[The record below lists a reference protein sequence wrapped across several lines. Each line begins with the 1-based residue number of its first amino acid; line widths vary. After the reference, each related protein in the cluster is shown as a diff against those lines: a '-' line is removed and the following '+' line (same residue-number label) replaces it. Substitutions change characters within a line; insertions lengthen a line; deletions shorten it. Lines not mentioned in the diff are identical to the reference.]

1 MKTQKPSQ
9 ESGKRLGV
17 AKPCSGEAG
26 CPLTLNRR
34 HFLAGAG
41 ALAVAAKIGMF
52 DFASSLV
59 AAESKTTGKPLVR
72 VVFVRPDVKG
82 YWMGWPGASY
92 DIPAHQRDYTR
103 ILTSAAEKFDVQLDI
118 KPEPLADEKAVNAC
132 LEQLKNKPPYGLV
145 VVSMSLNQSWPYIN
159 KIAKER
165 GNIPTIVFSPMGTSF
180 TGHLQDTRDIP
191 GIYVAATQDLDW
203 LKVGVRM
210 LRTKWDM
217 ENARICIVRGDK
229 PEDKKLD
236 VIGTTLHY
244 IPRKRYPEAYRKIE
258 QSDEVRALA
267 DYYTKNAKKIVEPSK
282 QDILNSVKNYVL
294 ARKLMAEENCQG
306 ISVDC
311 LPLVQNRLIPAPPC
325 MAWLRLNDEGSV
337 GACEADWN
345 AAISLRLTS
354 YLFDRPGFMQDPA
367 PNTVNN
373 TLMGAHCSC
382 PTKLD
387 GFGKDHEPFILRS
400 HSESNTG
407 VSPQVLWRE
416 GQKVTI
422 MKFQGPESIILGTGR
437 VLRNIETPPAGG
449 CRTSVELE
457 LDDVADCR
465 DTKGFHQL
473 FIYGDLKMPFKA
485 YCQLA
490 GIQVVPI

>member
-1 MKTQKPSQ
+1 MKTQK
-9 ESGKRLGV
+9 G
-17 AKPCSGEAG
+17 CSDAG

-34 HFLAGAG
+34 HFLAGVG
-41 ALAVAAKIGMF
+41 ALAVAGKIGML
-52 DFASSLV
+52 DVASSLF
-59 AAESKTTGKPLVR
+59 AAESTTPGTPRVR

-82 YWMGWPGASY
+82 YWMGWPGAAY
-92 DIPAHQRDYTR
+92 DIQARQRDYTR
-103 ILTSAAEKFDVQLDI
+103 ILTSAAEEFGVQLDI
-118 KPEPLADEKAVNAC
+118 NQDPLADESAVNVC
-132 LEQLKNKPPYGLV
+132 LEQLKKRPPHGLV
-145 VVSMSLNQSWPYIN
+145 VVSMSLNQSWPHIN
-159 KIAKER
+159 NIAKSR
-165 GNIPTIVFSPMGTSF
+165 GDIPTIVFSPMGTSF
-180 TGHLQDTRDIP
+180 TAHLQGTRNIP
-191 GIYVAATQDLDW
+191 GVYVAATQDLDW
-203 LKVGVRM
+203 LTFGIRM
-210 LRTKWDM
+210 LRTMWDM
-217 ENARICIVRGDK
+217 ENTRLCIVQGDK
-229 PEDKKLD
+229 TEDKKLD

-244 IPRKRYPEAYRKIE
+244 IPRRRYPQEYRKIE
-258 QSDEVRALA
+258 QGDEVRALA
-267 DYYTKNAKKIVEPSK
+267 DYYAKRARKIVEPTK
-282 QDILNSVKNYVL
+282 QDILNALANYVL
-294 ARKLMAEENCQG
+294 ARKIMAEENCQG
-306 ISVDC
+306 IAVDC

-337 GACEADWN
+337 GACEAEWN
-345 AAISLRLTS
+345 SAISLRLTS
-354 YLFDRPGFMQDPA
+354 LLFGRPGFMQDPA

-387 GFGKDHEPFILRS
+387 GIDKDHEPFILRS
-400 HSESNTG
+400 HSESNIG
-407 VSPQVLWRE
+407 VAPQVLWRE

-473 FIYGDLKMPFKA
+473 FIYGDLELPFKA

-490 GIQVVPI
+490 GIKVVHI

>member
-1 MKTQKPSQ
+1 MTETNKTCA
-9 ESGKRLGV
+9 R
-17 AKPCSGEAG
+17 AG
-26 CPLTLNRR
+26 CPFTLNRR
-34 HFLAGAG
+34 SFLAGTG
-41 ALAVAAKIGMF
+41 ALAAAINTGLF
-52 DFASSLV
+52 EFASSIF
-59 AAESKTTGKPLVR
+59 AAEPRTAGRPIVR

-82 YWMGWPGASY
+82 YWMGWPGAAY
-92 DIPAHQRDYTR
+92 DIGERQRHYTR
-103 ILTSAAEKFDVQLDI
+103 VLNSAAEKFNVKLDLQS
-118 KPEPLADEKAVNAC
+118 EPLADESDVNKC
-132 LEQLKNKPPYGLV
+132 LSQLKAQSPNGLI
-145 VVSMSLNQSWPYIN
+145 VVSMSLNQSWPHIN
-159 KIAKER
+159 KIAQER
-165 GNIPTIVFSPMGTSF
+165 GHIPTIVFSPMGTSF
-180 TGHLQDTRDIP
+180 TGHLQGTRDIP
-191 GIYVAATQDLDW
+191 GVYVAATQDIEW
-203 LKVGVRM
+203 LNFGIRM
-210 LRTKWDM
+210 LRTIWDM
-217 ENARICIVRGDK
+217 EHARICIVRGDK

-244 IPRKRYPEAYRKIE
+244 IPRRRYPEEYRKVAD
-258 QSDEVRALA
+258 SDEVRALA
-267 DYYTKNAKKIVEPSK
+267 DFYTKQAKKIVEPT
-282 QDILNSVKNYVL
+282 QRDIMNSVKNYVL
-294 ARKLMAEENCQG
+294 ARKVCADENCQG

-311 LPLVQNRLIPAPPC
+311 LPLVENRLIPAPPC

-373 TLMGAHCSC
+373 SLMGAHCSC

-387 GFGKDHEPFILRS
+387 GIDKPPEPLILRS

-407 VSPQVLWRE
+407 VAPQVLWRE

-437 VLRNIETPPAGG
+437 VLGNIDTPPAGG

-457 LDDVADCR
+457 LDDVADAR

-473 FIYGDLKMPFKA
+473 FIYGDLELPFKA

-490 GIQVVPI
+490 GIKVVHI

>member
-1 MKTQKPSQ
+1 MKNQDACAQS
-9 ESGKRLGV
+9 
-17 AKPCSGEAG
+17 G

-41 ALAVAAKIGMF
+41 ALAMAGKIGMF

-59 AAESKTTGKPLVR
+59 AAESRTAGKPRVS

-82 YWMGWPGASY
+82 YWMGWPGAAY
-92 DIPAHQRDYTR
+92 DIPARQKEYTG
-103 ILTSAAEKFDVQLDI
+103 ILTSAAEQFGVQLDI
-118 KPEPLADEKAVNAC
+118 NPEPLADDRAVNTC
-132 LEQLKNKPPYGLV
+132 LGQLKKRPPYGLV
-145 VVSMSLNQSWPYIN
+145 VVSMSLNQSWPHIN

-165 GNIPTIVFSPMGTSF
+165 GDIPTIVFSPMGTSF
-180 TGHLQDTRDIP
+180 TAHLQGTRDLP
-191 GIYVAATQDLDW
+191 GVYVAATQDLDW
-203 LKVGVRM
+203 LNYGIRM

-229 PEDKKLD
+229 TEDKKLN

-244 IPRKRYPEAYRKIE
+244 IARKRYPQEYRKIAE
-258 QSDEVRALA
+258 SDEVRSLA
-267 DYYTKNAKKIVEPSK
+267 DYYTKHAKKIVEPSK
-282 QDILNSVKNYVL
+282 RDILNSVKNYVL

-311 LPLVQNRLIPAPPC
+311 LPLVRDRLIPAPPC
-325 MAWLRLNDEGSV
+325 IAWLRLNDEGSV

-345 AAISLRLTS
+345 AAISMRLTS
-354 YLFDRPGFMQDPA
+354 YLFGRPGFMQDPA

-387 GFGKDHEPFILRS
+387 GHDKDPEPLILRS
-400 HSESNTG
+400 HSESNIG
-407 VSPQVLWRE
+407 VAPQVLWRE

-422 MKFQGPESIILGTGR
+422 MKFQGPESILLGTGR

-457 LDDVADCR
+457 LDGVADSR

-473 FIYGDLKMPFKA
+473 FIYGNLEHPFKA
-485 YCQLA
+485 YCRLA
-490 GIQVVPI
+490 GIQVVHI

>member
-1 MKTQKPSQ
+1 MNSKNS
-9 ESGKRLGV
+9 
-17 AKPCSGEAG
+17 CSKST

-41 ALAVAAKIGMF
+41 ALAMAGKIGMF

-59 AAESKTTGKPLVR
+59 AAESRTAGKPRVR

-82 YWMGWPGASY
+82 YWMGWPGAAY
-92 DIPAHQRDYTR
+92 DIPVRQRDYTR
-103 ILTSAAEKFDVQLDI
+103 ILTSAAEKFGVQLDVH
-118 KPEPLADEKAVNAC
+118 PDPLADEQAVNAC
-132 LEQLKNKPPYGLV
+132 LEQLKKRPPYGLV
-145 VVSMSLNQSWPYIN
+145 VVSMSLNQSWPHIN
-159 KIAKER
+159 NIAKKR
-165 GNIPTIVFSPMGTSF
+165 GNIPMIVFSPMGTSF
-180 TGHLQDTRDIP
+180 TAHLQGTRNIP
-191 GIYVAATQDLDW
+191 GVYVAATQDLDW
-203 LKVGVRM
+203 LRYGLRM

-217 ENARICIVRGDK
+217 ENARLCIVRGDK
-229 PEDKKLD
+229 PEDKKLN

-244 IPRKRYPEAYRKIE
+244 IPRRRYPQEYRKIE
-258 QSDEVRALA
+258 SSDEVRAIA
-267 DYYTKNAKKIVEPSK
+267 DYYTKKAEKIVEPSK
-282 QDILNSVKNYVL
+282 QDILNAVKNYVL
-294 ARKLMAEENCQG
+294 ARKLMADENCQG

-325 MAWLRLNDEGSV
+325 IAWLRLNDEGSV

-387 GFGKDHEPFILRS
+387 GIDKDPEPFILRS
-400 HSESNTG
+400 HSESNIG
-407 VSPQVLWRE
+407 VAPQVLWRK

-422 MKFQGPESIILGTGR
+422 MKFQGPETIILGTGR

-473 FIYGDLKMPFKA
+473 FIYGDLEMPFKA

-490 GIQVVPI
+490 GIKVVHI

>member
-1 MKTQKPSQ
+1 MKTQKPCS
-9 ESGKRLGV
+9 ESG
-17 AKPCSGEAG
+17 
-26 CPLTLNRR
+26 CPFALNRR

-41 ALAVAAKIGMF
+41 ALAVAAKIGML

-59 AAESKTTGKPLVR
+59 AAESRTAGKPRVA

-92 DIPAHQRDYTR
+92 DIPARQKEYTR
-103 ILTSAAEKFDVQLDI
+103 ILNAAAEKFDIQLDI
-118 KPEPLADEKAVNAC
+118 NQQPLADEKAVNAC
-132 LEQLKNKPPYGLV
+132 LDQLKSRPPYGLV
-145 VVSMSLNQSWPYIN
+145 VVSMSLNQSWPHIN

-165 GNIPTIVFSPMGTSF
+165 GDIPTIVFSPMGTSF
-180 TGHLQDTRDIP
+180 TSHLQGTRNIP
-191 GIYVAATQDLDW
+191 GVYVAATQDLDW
-203 LKVGVRM
+203 LEYGIRM

-229 PEDKKLD
+229 QTDQKLK

-244 IPRKRYPEAYRKIE
+244 VPRNRYPQEYRKVE

-267 DYYTKNAKKIVEPSK
+267 DYYTKNAEKIVEPSK
-282 QDILNSVKNYVL
+282 QDVLNAVKNYVL
-294 ARKLMAEENCQG
+294 ARKLMAQENCQG

-325 MAWLRLNDEGSV
+325 IAWLRLNDEGSV

-345 AAISLRLTS
+345 AAISMRLTS

-382 PTKLD
+382 PTKLA
-387 GFGKDHEPFILRS
+387 GFDKDHEPFILRS

-457 LDDVADCR
+457 LDGVADCR

-473 FIYGDLKMPFKA
+473 FIYGNHEMGFKA

-490 GIQVVPI
+490 GIQVVHV